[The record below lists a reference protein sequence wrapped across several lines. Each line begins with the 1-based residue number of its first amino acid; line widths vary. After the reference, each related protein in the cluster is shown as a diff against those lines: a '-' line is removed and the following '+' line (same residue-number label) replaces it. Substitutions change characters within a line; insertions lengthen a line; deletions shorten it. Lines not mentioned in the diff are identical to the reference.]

1 MLPGMLG
8 KAGAAALGVGSAFVA
23 MGASSATALTKLA
36 DNAKILGISAR
47 QLDNW
52 RNTARIA
59 GGDADAFQESLNT
72 LNKTFFNLKIGEVD
86 KGTIQALGMSQADF
100 GAMQKMP
107 MQERIQYV
115 LTRLE
120 AIKDPEQ
127 QKALT
132 AQLLGQNGLTMLA
145 NNQLNR
151 TNFAADYQNA
161 ASRNLYSEED
171 YATALKGKKSLEEI
185 RVSLDE
191 VFNKIGISIEKSLLG
206 PLTKFSS
213 WLDKNG
219 DKIDA
224 FANSIGNLVGLL
236 TGDQQAGKALML
248 GGEKKAKAF
257 DALAALNGVDI
268 SPGTNDPRGA
278 FLMMSPEWSRIS
290 KAMDKGGITGP
301 LSPAGNAVMAGMFD
315 PSRNLSQNQGA
326 VKALMDY
333 AAALAKAG
341 DPENDILSREK
352 LLTDRL
358 QLAPNIVL
366 TVNVDKSGN
375 VSLVNQGT
383 GKVINSLG
391 IRQ

>member
-8 KAGAAALGVGSAFVA
+8 KTGTAILGVGSAFVA
-23 MGASSATALTKLA
+23 MGASSAAALTKLA
-36 DNAKILGISAR
+36 DNAKILGLSAR

-86 KGTIQALGMSQADF
+86 KGVIQALGMSGNDF

-120 AIKDPEQ
+120 SIKDPEQ

-145 NNQLNR
+145 NNQLNK

-171 YATALKGKKSLEEI
+171 YSTALKGKKSLEEI

-206 PLTKFSS
+206 PLTKFSA

-236 TGDQQAGKALML
+236 TGDQKAGQSLFL

-257 DALAALNGVDI
+257 EALGAMQGINVNDQ
-268 SPGTNDPRGA
+268 TDPRTA
-278 FLMMSPEWSRIS
+278 FLLMSQEWHRTVQ
-290 KAMDKGGITGP
+290 AMDKGGITGP
-301 LSPAGNAVMAGMFD
+301 LSAPGNAVLAGMFD
-315 PSRNLSQNQGA
+315 PSRNLSQNSGA

-352 LLTDRL
+352 LLTDKL
-358 QLAPNIVL
+358 QLAPNINL

-375 VSLVNQGT
+375 VSIVNQST